1 MNAPETKVPIA
12 GFPLEIGAVLWTLE
26 DARRRTVS
34 YVEGISQE
42 AMDRL
47 PAGHRHSVATLLY
60 HIMIFEVDYLYID
73 ILGGDYDEKR
83 RIPECP
89 DEVKDHLPYP
99 LLLEDGSYTPVS
111 GDPLGV
117 HLERMEVVRSAFLD
131 VMGGYTVEAF
141 RTLVQTGDEQAT
153 PEIVVEHL
161 AQHEAE
167 HRGAI
172 WEARVA
178 AEAELG
184 IG

>member
-1 MNAPETKVPIA
+1 MNAPETKVPIE
-12 GFPLEIGAVLWTLE
+12 GFPPEIGAVLWTLE

-34 YVEGISQE
+34 YVEGLSQE
-42 AMDRL
+42 TMDRL

-73 ILGGDYDEKR
+73 ILGGDYDEER
-83 RIPECP
+83 QIPECP

-111 GDPLGV
+111 GDPLEV
-117 HLERMEVVRSAFLD
+117 HLERLAVVRSAFLD
-131 VMGGYTVEAF
+131 VLSGYTVEAF